1 MFKRYRFDPKKF
13 KLGMRTLKS
22 GLAVFF
28 VILLFGLVGRD
39 GIQIAALSAVF
50 SLREDFGQSVHFGSS
65 RVLSNSIGGLYAL
78 LYFILSDFFAHHFL
92 VTLIFI
98 PIFTMLTI
106 MTNVSFNNTSGVI
119 SGVATMLIIALS
131 VPAGDSI
138 LYALARVGETFVGV
152 FVAIVVN
159 TDVNKMRDW
168 LAKSRH

>member
-1 MFKRYRFDPKKF
+1 MLKRYKFDTQKF

-22 GLAVFF
+22 GLAVFL
-28 VILLFGLVGRD
+28 VIVLFHLLKWD

-50 SLREDFGQSVHFGSS
+50 SLREDFGKSVHFGSS
-65 RVLSNSIGGLYAL
+65 RVLSNSIGGFYAL
-78 LYFILSDFFAHHFL
+78 LYFILNDLFSHNFW

-106 MTNVSFNNTSGVI
+106 MTNVSFNNAPGVI

-138 LYALARVGETFVGV
+138 FYALQRVFETFVGV
-152 FVAIVVN
+152 FISVIVN
-159 TDVNKMRDW
+159 YDVNLIKNRFY
-168 LAKSRH
+168 KE